1 LYAACVAQLPD
12 HLARIPVG
20 REQLA
25 REELSAHQR
34 ERILGPATGVFAK
47 RGYQETTIDN
57 IVAAAKASVGSF
69 YQLFDGKE
77 ECFLAVYDRILTA
90 AKSRIAAAIADSE
103 DWAESAYL
111 GLREV
116 LEIFVADPLAARIAL
131 IEVQTA
137 GPAATAHYNAVMD
150 AAIEWLRGGREH
162 YRAAADLP
170 ESFEQAAVAG
180 FAFFLHQRLLTAE
193 MLSVGALLDDG
204 AQLILEPL
212 MGAPELT
219 RLRGELA
226 ASHS

>member
-1 LYAACVAQLPD
+1 VPQLPE
-12 HLARIPVG
+12 HLSKAPVG
-20 REQLA
+20 RQQISRA
-25 REELSAHQR
+25 QLSAHQR
-34 ERILGPATGVFAK
+34 ERIVGPATGVFAK

-90 AKSRIAAAIADSE
+90 AKKRIAEAIADSE

-111 GLREV
+111 GLREL
-116 LEIFVADPLAARIAL
+116 LEIFVTDPLAARIAL

-162 YRAAADLP
+162 YRAGADLP

-180 FAFFLHQRLLTAE
+180 FAFFLHQRLLTSE
-193 MLSVGALLDDG
+193 KLSVDALLEDG
-204 AQLILEPL
+204 GPLILEPII
-212 MGAPELT
+212 GAAELA
-219 RLRGELA
+219 RLRDGLA
-226 ASHS
+226 ATSR